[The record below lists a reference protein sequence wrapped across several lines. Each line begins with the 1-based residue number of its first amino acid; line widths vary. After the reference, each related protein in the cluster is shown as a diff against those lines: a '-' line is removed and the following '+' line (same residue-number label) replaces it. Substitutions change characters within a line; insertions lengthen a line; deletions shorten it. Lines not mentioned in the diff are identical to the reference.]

1 MLHSQHLSNK
11 PGEVIFGFLLVAFS
25 LFLFWQS
32 YSIAQFSALSSPGAF
47 PMAASGLMVIT
58 SCIIAVQNLKLP
70 KQEGA
75 RFTVDIMP
83 KVVAV
88 TLAMLLIFSVVLE
101 TVGFII
107 TAFLF
112 LFATLRYLH
121 KSSWQRSFLLAFMV
135 LVIIYVIFRLIF
147 QVVLPEGFVPER
159 EIMAWIEDLFKAKEA
174 Q

>member
-1 MLHSQHLSNK
+1 
-11 PGEVIFGFLLVAFS
+11 
-25 LFLFWQS
+25 
-32 YSIAQFSALSSPGAF
+32 
-47 PMAASGLMVIT
+47 MAASGLMVIT

-70 KQEGA
+70 KQEGV

-107 TAFLF
+107 TAFVF

-147 QVVLPEGFVPER
+147 QVVLPEGIVPER
-159 EIMAWIEDLFKAKEA
+159 EIMAWVEDLFITKDA